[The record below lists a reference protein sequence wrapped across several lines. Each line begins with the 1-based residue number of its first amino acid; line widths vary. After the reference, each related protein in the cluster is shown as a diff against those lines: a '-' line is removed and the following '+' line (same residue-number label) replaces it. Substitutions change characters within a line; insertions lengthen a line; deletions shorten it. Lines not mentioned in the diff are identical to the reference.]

1 MEEED
6 ANWLKLLSYVRLGA
20 KMTAPSPAIGD
31 APRTDFQRDFDRIVF
46 STAFR
51 RLHDK
56 TQVFPLPENDLV
68 HSRLTHSLEVSCV
81 GRSLGTMV
89 GSTLAGRHPSLS
101 EAGLSARSFG
111 DIVAA
116 ANVADVSGAAAAS
129 LAAASQLQEHLR
141 AGVALGALAGA
152 RGHNRSLIAASQAS
166 FLLAA
171 QRGGAGIPPLQPAPG

>member
-1 MEEED
+1 MGPERSRRAGEISG
-6 ANWLKLLSYVRLGA
+6 NGR
-20 KMTAPSPAIGD
+20 PA
-31 APRTDFQRDFDRIVF
+31 RI
-46 STAFR
+46 
-51 RLHDK
+51 
-56 TQVFPLPENDLV
+56 
-68 HSRLTHSLEVSCV
+68 
-81 GRSLGTMV
+81 
-89 GSTLAGRHPSLS
+89 
-101 EAGLSARSFG
+101 G